1 MKEIKISKKKE
12 NKARKNTNNIKK
24 LNSELKSALRDIET
38 IKCKFKWIKHNIRTI
53 KKLNDEPR
61 IELIDRLVRFNE
73 FTNKLN
79 MKLM

>member
-38 IKCKFKWIKHNIRTI
+38 IKCKFK
-53 KKLNDEPR
+53 
-61 IELIDRLVRFNE
+61 
-73 FTNKLN
+73 
-79 MKLM
+79 